1 RRLIRGLLVRILSK
15 CRVDDKQHHRAHGGG
30 EKTYPQAVHGC
41 PDMLD
46 YGGRLGPSHA
56 DPFGQHCGSG
66 RSPWCNP
73 IKAAAWRA
81 AKMAK
86 RAPAQNRRAL
96 VGRRW
101 LGTAL
106 RAR

>member
-1 RRLIRGLLVRILSK
+1 
-15 CRVDDKQHHRAHGGG
+15 
-30 EKTYPQAVHGC
+30 
-41 PDMLD
+41 LD

-86 RAPAQNRRAL
+86 RAPAQNRLAL

-101 LGTAL
+101 LGTAVA
-106 RAR
+106 AR